1 MGTLAGN
8 YAYNECARTRFP
20 MNLTSA
26 SRELGISIQRLS
38 RHLKILKVPV
48 TRQGYSVMIDRQGY
62 ARVERALEK
71 KEVRRGRKRKAS

>member
-8 YAYNECARTRFP
+8 YAYNVCERGRFP
-20 MNLTSA
+20 MNLTAA

-48 TRQGYSVMIDRQGY
+48 TRSGYAVMIDRNGFT
-62 ARVERALEK
+62 RVERALENN
-71 KEVRRGRKRKAS
+71 EVRRGRKKKAS

>member
-8 YAYNECARTRFP
+8 YAYNVCERTRFP

-48 TRQGYSVMIDRQGY
+48 TRHGYAVMIDRPGY
-62 ARVERALEK
+62 MRVAQALK
-71 KEVRRGRKRKAS
+71 KNEVRRGRKKKAS